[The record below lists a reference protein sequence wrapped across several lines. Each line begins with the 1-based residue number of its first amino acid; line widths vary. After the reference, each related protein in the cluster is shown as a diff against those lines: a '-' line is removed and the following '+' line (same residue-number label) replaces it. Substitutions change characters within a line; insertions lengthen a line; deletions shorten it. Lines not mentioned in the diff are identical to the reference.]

1 MGGDN
6 KLGMTIMLFMIKTPG
21 TYYFSWGTNFKWWFM
36 GSQNALM
43 ADPDFSK
50 NLKALPSIENKWV
63 LS

>member
-1 MGGDN
+1 
-6 KLGMTIMLFMIKTPG
+6 
-21 TYYFSWGTNFKWWFM
+21 M

-50 NLKALPSIENKWV
+50 NLKEQLPSIENKWV